1 MQVDPEKRRA
11 INDLYSQRFTKRQ
24 AHNRLY
30 YGKGPKRDASLSKI
44 VKIDRS
50 VLTEQRKRR

>member
-11 INDLYSQRFTKRQ
+11 INDLYSQRFSKRQ
-24 AHNRLY
+24 TQNRLY
-30 YGKGPKRDASLSKI
+30 YGQRPQRDSSLSKI

-50 VLTEQRKRR
+50 VLTEKKRRR